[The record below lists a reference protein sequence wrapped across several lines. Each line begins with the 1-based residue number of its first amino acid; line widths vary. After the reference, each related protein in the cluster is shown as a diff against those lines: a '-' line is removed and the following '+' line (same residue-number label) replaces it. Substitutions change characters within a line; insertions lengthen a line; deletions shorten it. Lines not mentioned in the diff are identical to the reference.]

1 MLKPLIS
8 PEIIPN
14 IQATSSVDDPTQA
27 LQEDGQLMEEA
38 EQPGRVPNLQPRHF
52 KLRPGL
58 QFPAISRHLM
68 LVRSLWHH

>member
-38 EQPGRVPNLQPRHF
+38 EQPGRVPNLQPGHF
-52 KLRPGL
+52 
-58 QFPAISRHLM
+58 
-68 LVRSLWHH
+68 